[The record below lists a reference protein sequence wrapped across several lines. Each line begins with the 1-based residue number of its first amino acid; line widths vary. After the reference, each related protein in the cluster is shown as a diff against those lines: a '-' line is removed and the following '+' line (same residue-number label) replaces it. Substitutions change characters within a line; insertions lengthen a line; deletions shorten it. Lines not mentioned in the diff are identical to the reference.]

1 MKIFFIGDIFGEGGR
16 ETVKAVLPGLKEKY
30 SPDLVISNAENLT
43 HGSGFSYDS
52 IQEMIDAGID
62 FFTSGNHAWSNADGL
77 KHLDDKSF
85 PVLRPANF
93 SPFPLPGRGY
103 EIVKCKNGE
112 KVLIINL
119 IGRIFMKKNFECP
132 FLVTDRI
139 LDEVAGEDL
148 SAVFVDFHAEAT
160 SEKEA
165 LGYYLEGRV
174 SALIGTHTHVA
185 TADARILDEGTA
197 YMSDVGMTGPI
208 NSVIG
213 VKKDIIISS
222 FLTQLHA
229 KHKPE
234 TSGPMIFSGVVI
246 EVDSSTK
253 KALNIEHVYVRK

>member
-16 ETVKAVLPGLKEKY
+16 ETVKAVLPGLKKKY
-30 SPDLVISNAENLT
+30 SPDLVISNAENIT

-52 IQEMIDAGID
+52 IQEMREAGID
-62 FFTSGNHAWSNADGL
+62 FFTSGNHAWNNKDGL

-85 PVLRPANF
+85 PVIRPANF
-93 SPFPLPGRGY
+93 SAFKLPGRGY

-119 IGRIFMKKNFECP
+119 IGRIFMKKNYECP
-132 FLVTDRI
+132 FLTADRI
-139 LDEVAGEDL
+139 LEEVKEEDL

-160 SEKEA
+160 SEKES

-185 TADARILDEGTA
+185 TADARILDGGTA
-197 YMSDVGMTGPI
+197 YMSDVGMTGPL

-229 KHKPE
+229 KHRPE
-234 TSGPMIFSGVVI
+234 TSGPMIFSGVVV
-246 EVDSSTK
+246 EVDSSTQ
-253 KALNIEHVYVRK
+253 KALNIEHVYVRT